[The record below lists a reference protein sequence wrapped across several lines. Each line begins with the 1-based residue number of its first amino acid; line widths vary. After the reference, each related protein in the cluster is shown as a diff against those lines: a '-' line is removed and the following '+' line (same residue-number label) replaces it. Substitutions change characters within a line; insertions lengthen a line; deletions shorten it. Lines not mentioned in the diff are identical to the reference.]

1 MNFNLVI
8 AELGKLLLLLAA
20 VFAGISLLG
29 FADGLAALDAVG
41 GGRIDFAAMGALLT
55 AAVAAVLVGGGA
67 VLGTR
72 LARRGTGPGALGRRE
87 AILLVVS
94 SWIVG
99 GLLGAVPYL
108 AWRVYAQQAGAAG
121 ATLAAEVGLDGIVP
135 CFFESISGLTTTG
148 ATILVDIE
156 RVPRALLLWR
166 SVSQWIGGLGV
177 VVLFVAILPSLG
189 VGGKKLFMTEV
200 TGPSPE
206 GLRPHVR
213 STARTLWGF
222 YCLLTAAAT
231 AAYMLCGLGWFDAVN
246 HGLTSVATGGF
257 STRNASI
264 AAFDSVSVEVV
275 AMLFMT
281 LGAISFV
288 LYDRLIKRKHHLV
301 ARDPELRLFLGIM
314 AISIVAVAAAL
325 LWRGTPID
333 TVDHVN
339 PYPPGLWSSLRASAF
354 TVVTL
359 MTTTGYATADFDDFP
374 LITIGP
380 MFLLMVMGGCAGS
393 TAGGLK
399 IARIWIAAKQAFG
412 EIEHEYRPA
421 VLRPIRLGRRLVD
434 APMAAATTSLLLI
447 AVAAVGI
454 GTFLVLLLDGERGID
469 TLTAFSSCVSAISN
483 FGPGFGQIGMIETY
497 ASISSPSQIVL
508 MALMLLGRLE
518 FFAILAV
525 FSLRFWRPR

>member
-1 MNFNLVI
+1 MNLSLVI

-29 FADGLAALDAVG
+29 LADGLAALDAAG
-41 GGRIDFAAMGALLT
+41 GGRVEFAAMAALLT
-55 AAVAAVLVGGGA
+55 ASAAAIVGGGGA
-67 VLGTR
+67 LLGTR
-72 LARRGTGPGALGRRE
+72 LARRGSGRGPLGRRE
-87 AILLVVS
+87 AILLVVG
-94 SWIVG
+94 SWLVG

-108 AWRVYAQQAGAAG
+108 AWRVYSQQAGAE
-121 ATLAAEVGLDGIVP
+121 TLAAEVGFDGIVP
-135 CFFESISGLTTTG
+135 CLFESISGLTTTG

-213 STARTLWGF
+213 GTARTLWTF
-222 YCLLTAAAT
+222 YCLLSAAAM
-231 AAYMLCGLGWFDAVN
+231 ACYMLCGLGWFDALN
-246 HGLTSVATGGF
+246 HAMTSVATGGF

-264 AAFDSVSVEVV
+264 AAFDSASVEAV

-301 ARDPELRLFLGIM
+301 TGDPELRLFLGIM
-314 AISIVAVAAAL
+314 AVAIVGVGAAL
-325 LWRGTPID
+325 LWRGTPIE

-339 PYPPGLWSSLRASAF
+339 PYAPGVGSSLRASAF

-359 MTTTGYATADFDDFP
+359 MTTTGYATADFDAFP
-374 LITIGP
+374 LITVGP

-421 VLRPIRLGRRLVD
+421 VLRPIRLGRRAVD
-434 APMAAATTSLLLI
+434 SGMAAATTSLLLI

-454 GTFLVLLLDGERGID
+454 GTFLVLLLDGDRGID

-497 ASISSPSQIVL
+497 AAVSSPSQFVL